1 MSGIECINLLAFI
14 QFIIAF
20 DFGLYY
26 LDNKHV
32 LTEIYRKYQKD
43 LKLSVRAVLSRA
55 NDIITE
61 SLKSE
66 NSECILNSA
75 YLDKAYRRLKYLTD
89 ENQLDLEGCG
99 FIGLYAGLYG
109 FLCLFCIGMF
119 GSQHEALVKTYIL
132 VTSQI
137 VLVIELF
144 ISGYNLYQED
154 CRKYSRN
161 LWSNIRFIFFITLFV
176 VGIVSFDWTYKFF
189 SEFEFPFVV
198 ISLIVLLFPLI
209 LFIGHIVISRII
221 VTFVI
226 IKCTDDKGQS
236 VKYTWKA
243 LRFMPY
249 YNPPNFSSY
258 KTIGWVNSGLH
269 KLNRQPAPEYKKAY
283 EVHNTYSQ
291 HNGAIVLKGTFYI
304 HAGPEDLT
312 HIGWGAAGCVE
323 IIGSFSEFKDQV
335 KELSGSTQVDADSA
349 ISELVFYKKLY
360 IEIEYATP
368 PNIKANFYKEVSIK
382 RR

>member
-1 MSGIECINLLAFI
+1 MNRKMSGIECINLLAFI

-89 ENQLDLEGCG
+89 ENQHDLEGCG

-226 IKCTDDKGQS
+226 IKC
-236 VKYTWKA
+236 
-243 LRFMPY
+243 RY
-249 YNPPNFSSY
+249 YLY
-258 KTIGWVNSGLH
+258 K
-269 KLNRQPAPEYKKAY
+269 
-283 EVHNTYSQ
+283 
-291 HNGAIVLKGTFYI
+291 
-304 HAGPEDLT
+304 
-312 HIGWGAAGCVE
+312 VE
-323 IIGSFSEFKDQV
+323 KCLQV
-335 KELSGSTQVDADSA
+335 QDIPRD
-349 ISELVFYKKLY
+349 
-360 IEIEYATP
+360 
-368 PNIKANFYKEVSIK
+368 
-382 RR
+382 